1 MAIRNSCS
9 VPGVLKLHEELTITA
24 MGAKG
29 DGVARHEGRAIHV
42 PYTLAGERIIAT
54 VDGERG
60 ELNEVLLPSPDRVAP
75 FCQYF
80 GHCGGC
86 ALQHWAP
93 ESYALWKRGLLGNAL
108 LQQGLETTIK
118 PLINAHGA
126 GRRRVVFHARKKDG
140 RAEAGF
146 MARGTHDLVA
156 IERCPILVPALA
168 DAPALATRLAQIID
182 SDKPLDIHLTA
193 TDSGIDCDV
202 RGLGPP
208 SDRQRRRLVEN
219 FDGFG
224 LARLSVH
231 GALVALRNDPV
242 LRIGRATVVVPSGS
256 FLQATAEGEAALTTI
271 AVEMAG
277 NAKKIA
283 DLFCG
288 VGPFSLR
295 LAEKAGV
302 SAFDS
307 DEKAVAALSSAR
319 AEGLKPIKA
328 SVRDLF
334 RVPLVPTELNGFDA
348 VLLDPPRAGAKAQ
361 MAELARSD
369 VPRIIS
375 VACDVQSFAR
385 DAKILIEAGYTC
397 ERVVPVDQFAYS
409 AHLEMIGL
417 FTKIVAPARKRRLL
431 G

>member
-9 VPGVLKLHEELTITA
+9 VPGVLKLHEELTITT

-42 PYTLAGERIIAT
+42 PYTLAGERIVAT

-60 ELNEVLLPSPDRVAP
+60 ELNDVLLPSPDRIAP
-75 FCQYF
+75 ICRYF
-80 GHCGGC
+80 GTCGGC

-93 ESYALWKRGLLGNAL
+93 EPYAMWKRGLLGHAL
-108 LQQGLETTIK
+108 LQQGIETVIK
-118 PLINAHGA
+118 PLIDAHRT
-126 GRRRVVFHARKKDG
+126 GRRRAVFHARKKDG

-146 MARGTHDLVA
+146 MARGTHDLIA

-168 DAPALATRLAQIID
+168 GAPALATRLAQIID
-182 SDKPLDIHLTA
+182 TDKPLDIHMTA
-193 TDSGIDCDV
+193 TESGIDCDI
-202 RGLGPP
+202 RGLGVP

-219 FDGFG
+219 FAGFD

-231 GALVALRNDPV
+231 GALIAIRNEPV
-242 LRIGRATVVVPSGS
+242 LRIGRANVVLPSGA
-256 FLQATAEGEAALTTI
+256 FLQATAEGEAALTSI
-271 AVEMAG
+271 AAEMVG

-288 VGPFSLR
+288 IGPFSLR
-295 LAEKAGV
+295 LAEKASV
-302 SAFDS
+302 TAFDS
-307 DEKAVAALSSAR
+307 DESAVAALRSAR

-334 RVPLVPTELNGFDA
+334 RVPLVPAELNGYDA
-348 VLLDPPRAGAKAQ
+348 VLLDPPRAGARAQ

-369 VPRIIS
+369 VPRVIS
-375 VACDVQSFAR
+375 VSCDVQSFAR
-385 DAKILIEAGYTC
+385 DAKILIEAGYVC

-409 AHLEMIGL
+409 AHLEMVGL
-417 FTKIVAPARKRRLL
+417 FTKTVAPARKRRLL